1 MSKGSKAPSG
11 TQKVETTQTN
21 LPPYAEPYY
30 RSALERA
37 MFESARPYEP
47 FLGQRLAQFA
57 PEETFAQRQIMGL
70 GRPTQIG
77 EATDIFRQVAGMPG
91 ISGLDVAGSFQPG
104 AISPFYRG
112 REFQTGYAP
121 GQFGSAY
128 TAGGL
133 GDLYRAG
140 NLAPGYMPGQITS
153 GYQAGQ
159 FAPGFQAQSY
169 TSGYQPGRFDS
180 GYQAGTFDPGY
191 QAGRLGATFEA
202 GSLAAPGAI
211 EQYMSPYQ
219 RMVTDVEKQAAT
231 RASQMQASQQ
241 GASAARAGAK
251 GGTREALIEAERQ
264 KGLSQQLA
272 GIEARGAQSAFEQA
286 QRAFEA
292 DRAARL
298 QQGQFGISAFQTQEA
313 ARQRQA
319 EMQFGAQQAGEQA
332 RQEAA
337 RMGMTAQQ
345 QQDAANRAAEEF
357 RQRAFTT
364 TGEQRQFQANIN
376 LQAQQAGEQARQ
388 RAAEMG
394 MTAQQQTEAALQA
407 AEEFRLRGFQAVESA
422 RQQQGQLGL
431 GAFQAREAAAQRQ
444 QELNF
449 QAQSAG
455 EQARQEAARLG
466 LNAQQQ
472 SDAAARAAQEFLMQS
487 QQFNIEQQRQRALL
501 GFQGLEADR
510 AAMEQRLRAA
520 ELLRGT
526 GGMQQ
531 ELDLQRLQAQLGIGG
546 QRRDLMQRGL
556 DIGYEDF
563 LRQQGFPREQL
574 AFLSNLLQGV
584 PVQPGS
590 TTATFGRVPTPTQ
603 QLLGAGLGAAGLYR
617 TLGGGQPG

>member
-1 MSKGSKAPSG
+1 MSKGKSAPAG

-57 PEETFAQRQIMGL
+57 PEETFAQRGIMSL
-70 GRPTQIG
+70 GRPTQIN
-77 EATDIFRQVAGMPG
+77 EATDIFRQIGGMPTG
-91 ISGLDVAGSFQPG
+91 GGAQIAGQFNPQ
-104 AISPFYRG
+104 AISPTYRG
-112 REFQTGYAP
+112 REFQTGYDP
-121 GQFGSAY
+121 RQFQSGY

-133 GDLYRAG
+133 GDLYQAG
-140 NLAPGYMPGQITS
+140 MYSSGYTPGQITS

-159 FAPGFQAQSY
+159 FAPGFEAQAVSPTYRAGQI
-169 TSGYQPGRFDS
+169 QS
-180 GYQAGTFDPGY
+180 GYQAGQFQPGY
-191 QAGRLGATFEA
+191 EAGRLGASFEA

-231 RASQMQASQQ
+231 RASQMQAQET
-241 GASAARAGAK
+241 GAAAARAGAK
-251 GGTREALIEAERQ
+251 GGTREALLEAERQ
-264 KGLSQQLA
+264 KNLSGQLA

-298 QQGQFGISAFQTQEA
+298 QQGQFGIQAFQTQEG

-337 RMGMTAQQ
+337 RMGLTAQQ
-345 QQDAANRAAEEF
+345 QTEAARQAEQEFGLRAFGMGAEE
-357 RQRAFTT
+357 
-364 TGEQRQFQANIN
+364 RQFQANIG

-394 MTAQQQTEAALQA
+394 MTAQQQNQAALQA

-422 RQQQGQLGL
+422 RQQQGQMGL
-431 GAFQAREAAAQRQ
+431 GAFQAREGARQ
-444 QELNF
+444 QQQQFQF
-449 QAQSAG
+449 QAQQAG
-455 EQARQEAARLG
+455 EQARQRAAELG
-466 LNAQQQ
+466 LSAQQQ
-472 SDAAARAAQEFLMQS
+472 SDAANRAAQEFLSRS
-487 QQFNIEQQRQRALL
+487 QEFNIEQQRQRALL
-501 GFQGLEADR
+501 GFQGMEADR
-510 AAMEQRLRAA
+510 AGMEQRLRAA

-563 LRQQGFPREQL
+563 MRQQAFPREQL

-590 TTATFGRVPTPTQ
+590 TTASFGRVPTPTQ

>member
-11 TQKVETTQTN
+11 TQKVEQTTST

-30 RSALERA
+30 RAALERGLY
-37 MFESARPYEP
+37 ESARPYEP

-57 PEETFAQRQIMGL
+57 PEETFAQRGIMSL

-77 EATDIFRQVAGMPG
+77 EATNVFRQATGMQGPTGMDIAAGFRPSD
-91 ISGLDVAGSFQPG
+91 IYPTYQPTQ
-104 AISPFYRG
+104 
-112 REFQTGYAP
+112 FQTGYGA
-121 GQFGSAY
+121 GQFGAGY

-140 NLAPGYMPGQITS
+140 TYGPSYTPGQITS

-159 FAPGFQAQSY
+159 FQ
-169 TSGYQPGRFDS
+169 
-180 GYQAGTFDPGY
+180 PGY
-191 QAGRLGATFEA
+191 QAGQLGATFEA

-219 RMVTDVEKQAAT
+219 RMVTDVEKQAAV
-231 RASQMQASQQ
+231 RASQMQAGQE
-241 GASAARAGAK
+241 GAAAARAGAR
-251 GGTREALIEAERQ
+251 GGTRSALIEAERQ

-298 QQGQFGISAFQTQEA
+298 QAGQFGIQAFGAQEA

-319 EMQFGAQQAGEQA
+319 EIQFGAQQASEQA

-345 QQDAANRAAEEF
+345 QNEAARQAAEEF
-357 RQRAFTT
+357 QLR
-364 TGEQRQFQANIN
+364 GFQAQEQARQQAGQ
-376 LQAQQAGEQARQ
+376 LGLGAFQAQEAARQQQAEFQFQAQQAGEQARQ
-388 RAAEMG
+388 RAAELG
-394 MTAQQQTEAALQA
+394 LSAQQQT
-407 AEEFRLRGFQAVESA
+407 
-422 RQQQGQLGL
+422 
-431 GAFQAREAAAQRQ
+431 
-444 QELNF
+444 
-449 QAQSAG
+449 
-455 EQARQEAARLG
+455 
-466 LNAQQQ
+466 
-472 SDAAARAAQEFLMQS
+472 DAANRAAQEFLMQS

-510 AAMEQRLRAA
+510 AAQAQRLQAA

-526 GGMQQ
+526 GLMQQ
-531 ELDLQRLQAQLGIGG
+531 ESDLQRLQAQLGIGG
-546 QRRDLMQRGL
+546 MRRDLMQRGL

-563 LRQQGFPREQL
+563 LRQQAYPREQL
-574 AFLSNLLQGV
+574 SFLSSLLQGV
-584 PVQPGS
+584 PVQPG
-590 TTATFGRVPTPTQ
+590 ATIASFGRVPTPTQ
-603 QLLGAGLGAAGLYR
+603 QLLGAGLGAAGLYQ
-617 TLGGGQPG
+617 TLGGGRQG

>member
-11 TQKVETTQTN
+11 TQKVEQTTTS
-21 LPPYAEPYY
+21 LPPYAEPYF
-30 RSALERA
+30 RSALERG

-70 GRPTQIG
+70 GRPTQIN
-77 EATDIFRQVAGMPG
+77 EATDIFRQIGGMPTG
-91 ISGLDVAGSFQPG
+91 GGAQIAGQFNPQ
-104 AISPFYRG
+104 AISPTYRG
-112 REFQTGYAP
+112 REFQTGYDP
-121 GQFGSAY
+121 RQFQSGY
-128 TAGGL
+128 TAGGI
-133 GDLYRAG
+133 GDLYQAG
-140 NLAPGYMPGQITS
+140 TYSSGYTPGQITS

-159 FAPGFQAQSY
+159 F
-169 TSGYQPGRFDS
+169 
-180 GYQAGTFDPGY
+180 DPGY
-191 QAGRLGATFEA
+191 QASRLGATFEA

-219 RMVTDVEKQAAT
+219 RMVTDVEKQAAV
-231 RASQMQASQQ
+231 RASQMQGSEQ
-241 GASAARAGAK
+241 GAAAARAGAK

-264 KGLSQQLA
+264 KGLGQQLA

-298 QQGQFGISAFQTQEA
+298 QQGQFGVTSFQAQEA

-319 EMQFGAQQAGEQA
+319 EMGFSAQQAGEQA

-345 QQDAANRAAEEF
+345 QNQ
-357 RQRAFTT
+357 
-364 TGEQRQFQANIN
+364 
-376 LQAQQAGEQARQ
+376 
-388 RAAEMG
+388 
-394 MTAQQQTEAALQA
+394 AALQA
-407 AEEFRLRGFQAVESA
+407 AEEFRLRGFQAVEAA
-422 RQQQGQLGL
+422 RQQQTQFGL
-431 GAFQAREAAAQRQ
+431 TG
-444 QELNF
+444 F
-449 QAQSAG
+449 QAQEGARQQQQQLQFQAQNAA
-455 EQARQEAARLG
+455 EQARQEAARMG
-466 LNAQQQ
+466 LSAQQQ
-472 SDAAARAAQEFLMQS
+472 SDAANRAAQEFLSRS
-487 QQFNIEQQRQRALL
+487 QEFNIEQQRQRALL
-501 GFQGLEADR
+501 GFQGMEADR
-510 AAMEQRLRAA
+510 AGMEQRLRAA

-563 LRQQGFPREQL
+563 MRQQAFPREQL

-590 TTATFGRVPTPTQ
+590 TTASFGRVPTPTQ